1 MRSRLRKIQL
11 IHLFNLLQFQRHSG
25 VLEAAFEWVSWLRGM
40 AFQTSALRNLE
51 QLDSCD
57 RNVSDSVSKDPM
69 SRRH

>member
-1 MRSRLRKIQL
+1 MGSRLRKIQL
-11 IHLFNLLQFQRHSG
+11 IYLFHLLQFQRHTG
-25 VLEAAFEWVSWLRGM
+25 VLKAAFEWVSRLRGM

-57 RNVSDSVSKDPM
+57 WNVSDSMSKDPV